1 MKTAMK
7 NTNLVR
13 MSITTVVVLLAA
25 LLAWLAWHHYMLSP
39 WTRDARIRAEVVR
52 IAPDVAGRVSEVL
65 VQDNQRVEQ
74 DQLLY
79 VIDQEP
85 YELAVASARADL
97 AAANAAARNA
107 GASVAAASAGIAA
120 SAAEQQMRQ
129 QQAARR
135 AGLGDL
141 VSREARDDAAA
152 QARAA
157 TAGVA
162 QAQANR
168 QAATAGQQQAL
179 ASVEQAAVNLAK
191 AELALQR
198 TQVRASR
205 AGTVTNLDV
214 RPGDWASA
222 GQARLALVGSES
234 MWVYAYFEETKL
246 PAIAVGDAVEI
257 RLMAGGV
264 RLRGQVEGIATGI
277 ADAASPTSDNLLAD
291 VQPTFNWIRLA
302 QRIPVRVRI
311 DPDSVPK
318 GTLLAAGMSAS
329 VRVLPKRD

>member
-1 MKTAMK
+1 MK
-7 NTNLVR
+7 NANVVR
-13 MSITTVVVLLAA
+13 MSITAVVVLLAL
-25 LLAWLAWHHYMLSP
+25 LLAWLAWHHYILSP
-39 WTRDARIRAEVVR
+39 WTRDARVRAEVVR
-52 IAPDVAGRVSEVL
+52 IAPDVPGRVSQVL
-65 VQDNQRVEQ
+65 VQDNQMVEQ
-74 DQLLY
+74 GQLLY
-79 VIDQEP
+79 VIDPQP

-97 AAANAAARNA
+97 AAATAAARNA

-168 QAATAGQQQAL
+168 QAASAGQQQAL
-179 ASVEQAAVNLAK
+179 ASVEQASVALAR
-191 AELALQR
+191 AELELQR
-198 TQVRASR
+198 TQVRAPR

-214 RPGDWASA
+214 RQGDWASA
-222 GQARLALVGSES
+222 GQARMALVGTQS

-246 PAIAVGDAVEI
+246 PAIHVGDVVDI
-257 RLMAGGV
+257 QLMAGGTH
-264 RLRGQVEGIATGI
+264 LRGRVEGIATGI
-277 ADAASPTSDNLLAD
+277 ADAASPTADNLLAD

-302 QRIPVRVRI
+302 QRIPVRVGI
-311 DPDSVPK
+311 DPASMPE

-329 VRVLPKRD
+329 VRVLPTRN